1 MQGGG
6 SEHTNSAPPVIQMR
20 NAGRGPLRHTS
31 VAEVLTAPE
40 SAPLMALVQP
50 TAGTVL
56 GVDEQ
61 LRPAID
67 GLARRWRVWYQAPE
81 AADGKLRPVEV
92 RLPGAAA
99 PLRGPRWVK
108 RPGS

>member
-1 MQGGG
+1 
-6 SEHTNSAPPVIQMR
+6 
-20 NAGRGPLRHTS
+20 LRHTS
-31 VAEVLTAPE
+31 VADVFTAPE

-81 AADGKLRPVEV
+81 PLDGKLHPVEV

-99 PLRGPRWVK
+99 PLRCPRWV
-108 RPGS
+108 RSS